1 MVNVPPLGLLRPR
14 PRCYAPIKWF
24 VPPSIPGADG
34 GGFAVKILPEGL
46 VLSWDCSNLFK
57 LSFVCI
63 NLCEFHRYP
72 YLPISHCAQIGR
84 YGVFVRGWYAG
95 LCPKCG
101 GLFHYDMSVPL
112 LPPHQAPGS
121 VGRAGLIPRLLGRR
135 KTSFSSHVARVQG
148 IPLIGPSLRVIH
160 ITHTLI
166 R

>member
-14 PRCYAPIKWF
+14 PRCYAPIKWYA
-24 VPPSIPGADG
+24 PPSIPGADG

-46 VLSWDCSNLFK
+46 VLIRDCSNLFK

-95 LCPKCG
+95 LCPSMEACSIMICQ
-101 GLFHYDMSVPL
+101 FPSY
-112 LPPHQAPGS
+112 PPIKPQVVS
-121 VGRAGLIPRLLGRR
+121 VGLASYPGRLGGERRLSPPMWPRY
-135 KTSFSSHVARVQG
+135 KAYH
-148 IPLIGPSLRVIH
+148 
-160 ITHTLI
+160 
-166 R
+166 